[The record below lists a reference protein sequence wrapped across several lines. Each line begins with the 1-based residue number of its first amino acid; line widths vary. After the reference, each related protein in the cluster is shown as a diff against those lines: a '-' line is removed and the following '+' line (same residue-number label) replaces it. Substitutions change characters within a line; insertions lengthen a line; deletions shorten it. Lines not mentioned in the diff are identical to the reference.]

1 MIKNILFGVL
11 ALFALWIGLNV
22 WTYTPIGETKVEVC
36 VGEVTGKT
44 LPNGL
49 HLVNPICSYD
59 NFNTQNRVANY
70 PDLPIPT
77 GDRFKSNA
85 NLLVRFAIKTE
96 ALPEIR
102 EEYGNE
108 ELFMAKTLDKSI
120 QIIVKSEGRKLP
132 DSKMLADDKSVSKLS
147 FNARE
152 RLEEELGKY
161 LTFESV
167 ELTDIDFDERIM
179 DQIIATK
186 KRIEKEEVEKSQL
199 RIDETQ
205 AQKVVKQKEAE
216 ALAAVATGNAT
227 RAKADAMLYEKQKEA
242 EGIAAVGKALS
253 ANPQIIDFMKAEATK
268 IRAERFDGNEV
279 LTHKIY
285 AAPITRVD

>member
-22 WTYTPIGETKVEVC
+22 WTYTPIGETKVEIC
-36 VGEVTGKT
+36 IGEVTGKV

-49 HLVNPICSYD
+49 HFVNPICSYD
-59 NFNTQNRVANY
+59 NFNTQLRVADY

-85 NLLVRFAIKTE
+85 KLLVRFNIKTE
-96 ALPEIR
+96 ALPGIR

-108 ELFMAKTLDKSI
+108 DLFMSKTLDKSI

-132 DSKMLADDKSVSKLS
+132 DSKMLADDKSVSTLS
-147 FNARE
+147 INARE
-152 RLEEELGKY
+152 RLEEELGK
-161 LTFESV
+161 FMSIESV
-167 ELTDIDFDERIM
+167 EITDIDFDERIM
-179 DQIIATK
+179 DQIVATK

-216 ALAAVATGNAT
+216 ALAAIATGNGRRAT
-227 RAKADAMLYEKQKEA
+227 ADALLYEKQKEA

-253 ANPQIIDFMKAEATK
+253 ANPQIIDFMKAEASK
-268 IRAERFDGNEV
+268 IRAQRFDGNEV

>member
-22 WTYTPIGETKVEVC
+22 WTYTPIGEAKVEIC
-36 VGEVTGKT
+36 IGEVTGKV

-49 HLVNPICSYD
+49 HFVNPICSYD
-59 NFNTQNRVANY
+59 NFNTQLRVADY

-85 NLLVRFAIKTE
+85 KLLVRFNIKTE
-96 ALPEIR
+96 ALPGIR

-108 ELFMAKTLDKSI
+108 DLFMSKTLDKSI

-132 DSKMLADDKSVSKLS
+132 DSKMLADDKSVSTLS
-147 FNARE
+147 INARE
-152 RLEEELGKY
+152 RIEDELGK
-161 LTFESV
+161 FMSIESV
-167 ELTDIDFDERIM
+167 EITDIDFDDRIM
-179 DQIIATK
+179 DQIVATK
-186 KRIEKEEVEKSQL
+186 KRIEKEEIEKSQL

-216 ALAAVATGNAT
+216 ALAAIATGNGRRAT
-227 RAKADAMLYEKQKEA
+227 ADALLYEKQKEA
-242 EGIAAVGKALS
+242 EGIAVVGKALS
-253 ANPQIIDFMKAEATK
+253 ANPQIIDFMKAEASK
-268 IRAERFDGNEV
+268 IRAQRFDGNEV